1 MDIHVVVGIAV
12 VATRVTTMVIVEI
25 TAISVTNGKVV
36 MVIDWVTPSN
46 VVA

>member
-1 MDIHVVVGIAV
+1 MDTHVVVGITV
-12 VATRVTTMVIVEI
+12 VATRVTTIVIVEI
-25 TAISVTNGKVV
+25 TTISATNGTVV